1 MPVRV
6 ASDHDLENAG
16 APGSESRTAEEP
28 CGCVLVTVREL
39 MGSELAACSGEIG
52 KEGGGERITMFC
64 PTSHAAA
71 LVAVSSLTTR
81 QNIRVGSLVGWRN
94 LSKRRMGYF
103 VRGEREGVRVGGGWA
118 SSGPWWPHVWPA

>member
-28 CGCVLVTVREL
+28 CGCVFVTVREL

-52 KEGGGERITMFC
+52 KGGGGITMFC

-71 LVAVSSLTTR
+71 LVADSSLTTR
-81 QNIRVGSLVGWRN
+81 QRKFVLVT
-94 LSKRRMGYF
+94 
-103 VRGEREGVRVGGGWA
+103 
-118 SSGPWWPHVWPA
+118 

>member
-28 CGCVLVTVREL
+28 CGCVLVIVREL

-52 KEGGGERITMFC
+52 KGGGEKNHDVL
-64 PTSHAAA
+64 SH
-71 LVAVSSLTTR
+71 VTRGRSSCCFFFDDETEY
-81 QNIRVGSLVGWRN
+81 SCW
-94 LSKRRMGYF
+94 F
-103 VRGEREGVRVGGGWA
+103 PGGMA
-118 SSGPWWPHVWPA
+118 